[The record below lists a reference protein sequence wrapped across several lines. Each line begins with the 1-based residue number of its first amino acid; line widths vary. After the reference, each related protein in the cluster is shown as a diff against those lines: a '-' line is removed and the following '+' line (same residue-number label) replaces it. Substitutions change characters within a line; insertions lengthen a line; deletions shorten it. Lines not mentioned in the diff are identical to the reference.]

1 MESIGFSERSMST
14 FDLHQLR
21 IFVTVID
28 AGSLTAGAPRV
39 FLSQSAASEQLRKL
53 EERCGHVLLYRGKAG
68 VRPTPAGE
76 RLLAHARRLL
86 ALSEEA
92 WRDLSGEALAGELR
106 LGVTDYFRPAELTGM
121 LARLGERYPQLRLR
135 VRIGKSADIEQAYA
149 RGDIDI
155 GLSMR
160 LVGAA
165 SGGTGST
172 GKRTPRHLRRE
183 SLHWVAA
190 PGTRRVQAEPLRLL
204 ALPDTCAFHQY
215 VVQLLK
221 RRSIPFRVV
230 HEASGVAGLQSAL
243 AAGLGIACLN
253 ASSMSADVVDLMT
266 PHGLPKLPAANFHLL
281 CSERGEQALVP
292 RVADVLAEYFAA

>member
-1 MESIGFSERSMST
+1 MHA

-21 IFVTVID
+21 IFVTVVD

-53 EERCGHVLLYRGKAG
+53 EERCGQVLLHRGKAG
-68 VRPTPAGE
+68 VRPTPAGD

-92 WRDLSGEALAGELR
+92 WRDLNGEALAGELR

-121 LARLGERYPQLRLR
+121 LARLDQRYPQLRLR
-135 VRIGKSADIEQAYA
+135 VRIVKSAEVEQAYA

-155 GLSMR
+155 GLTMR
-160 LVGAA
+160 L
-165 SGGTGST
+165 GGTAAAPGRVS
-172 GKRTPRHLRRE
+172 GKRAPRPLRRE

-190 PGTRRVQAEPLRLL
+190 PGMRRLQGQALRLL

-215 VVQLLK
+215 VVQLLR
-221 RRSIPFRVV
+221 RRSIPFKVV
-230 HEASGVAGLQSAL
+230 HEASGVAGLQSAI
-243 AAGLGIACLN
+243 AAGLGVACLN
-253 ASSMSADVVDLMT
+253 ASSMNGDVVNLAA
-266 PHGLPKLPAANFHLL
+266 PHGLPRLPAATFHLL
-281 CSERGEQALVP
+281 SRPDGKDTLVP
-292 RVADVLAEYFAA
+292 RVADLLAEHFAA